1 LVPDRS
7 LVAAVLAQ
15 PKSAKELA
23 SLKAFHGRASRSELP
38 RWWAAIEEG
47 NAAEDLPQA
56 RVNSGGLPPPRVW
69 AEKNPEAAARLTA
82 AKAAMDGLSKDT
94 GIPLENLL
102 TPEHLRRVCWEPPRP
117 VTKETLSRDLANRGA
132 RAWQQEAVVPL
143 LLDAFV
149 ALDQ

>member
-1 LVPDRS
+1 
-7 LVAAVLAQ
+7 
-15 PKSAKELA
+15 
-23 SLKAFHGRASRSELP
+23 
-38 RWWAAIEEG
+38 
-47 NAAEDLPQA
+47 
-56 RVNSGGLPPPRVW
+56 
-69 AEKNPEAAARLTA
+69 
-82 AKAAMDGLSKDT
+82 MDGLSKDT

-102 TPEHLRRVCWEPPRP
+102 TPEYLRRVCWEPPRP